1 MEEDLKAEI
10 AKLKEKNQ
18 SLQSE
23 LNEIQILHE
32 TSLEHNSGLENDLMD
47 QNNTLDALQQKMKR
61 YLSPQLYNLLLGAED
76 SEIQTGY
83 TRKKLTIFFSDIVSF
98 SNITDSIESEVLSE
112 VLNQYLNQMATVAT
126 KWGGTI
132 DKFIGDAVMVF
143 FGDPEFIDDKTHAVK
158 CLNMALEMLEVL
170 KQLRKDWK
178 SIGLHHDLQI
188 RIGINTGYCT
198 VGNFGSTDRM
208 DYTIVGGQVNLASRL
223 ESIAEP
229 SSIFISS
236 STYDLVKEEFS
247 CEYVDSVQV
256 KGIHAPVDV
265 FRCNGYLNTENETY
279 YMGVKDGFTLEEI
292 RYQSKSTG
300 KLEKMKIVKSLKK
313 ALLFLVEESK
323 KG

>member
-1 MEEDLKAEI
+1 M
-10 AKLKEKNQ
+10 KEKNQ

-23 LNEIQILHE
+23 LAEIQILHE
-32 TSLEHNSGLENDLMD
+32 NTLDHSSELENDLID
-47 QNNTLDALQQKMKR
+47 HNNKLESLQQKMKR
-61 YLSPQLYNLLLGAED
+61 YLSPQLYNLLLGTED
-76 SEIQTGY
+76 SENQTGY
-83 TRKKLTIFFSDIVSF
+83 TRKKLTIFFSDIVGF

-112 VLNQYLNQMATVAT
+112 VLNQYLNQMAIIAT

-158 CLNMALEMLEVL
+158 CVSMALEMLEAL
-170 KQLRKDWK
+170 KKLRQSWK
-178 SIGLHHDLQI
+178 SIGFHHYLQI

-208 DYTIVGGQVNLASRL
+208 DYTIVGGQVNIASRL

-229 SSIFISS
+229 SSVFMSTA
-236 STYDLVKEEFS
+236 TYDLVKEEFH

-265 FRCNGYLNTENETY
+265 FRCSGYLDVQNDTY
-279 YMGVKDGFTLEEI
+279 FMPDKDGFTLEEI
-292 RYQSKSTG
+292 RYQLKNTG
-300 KLEKMKIVKSLKK
+300 KTEKRKIARSLKK
-313 ALLFLVEESK
+313 ALLYLMEEAK